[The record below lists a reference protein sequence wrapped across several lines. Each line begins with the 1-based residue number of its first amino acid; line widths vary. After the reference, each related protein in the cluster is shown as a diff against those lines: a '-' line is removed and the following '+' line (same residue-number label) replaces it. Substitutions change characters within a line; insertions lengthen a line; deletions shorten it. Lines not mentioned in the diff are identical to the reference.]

1 MNATFAMIFSSVSV
15 VGQAAAAYIRDN
27 HPISRRSSA
36 LRSVMARLAA
46 ARQPRRAR
54 APQLTVS
61 EHGLCILHR
70 ARSRSMAVKDDVS
83 AALGKVLGPDG
94 KPLPQ
99 TGTLS
104 DIVVSDD
111 KVFFSITVDAAAV
124 REWEPVRARAEAAV
138 RAVPGV
144 KSAMVALTG
153 ERAPAAAAGGSG
165 AVPPRSPQTPPRGRT
180 PDGRAA
186 PTPAGI
192 PGVEAIIAVASGKGG
207 VGKST
212 AAVNLALGLRDL
224 GLKVGVLD
232 ADIYGPSMPKLL
244 AIRERPQ
251 TIGGTRLKPIFRH
264 GMAVMSIGFLI
275 EEETPMIWRGP
286 MVMSA
291 LTQMLRE
298 VEWGALDV
306 MVVDMPPGTGDA
318 QLTMAQQVPLK
329 GAVIVSTPQDLA
341 LVDARRGIAMFRRVN
356 VPVLG
361 IVENMSYFLCP
372 HCGERSEI
380 FGHGGARAEAE
391 RLGVPFLG
399 EVPLDMAIREK
410 SDAGLPVVAAEPEGA
425 RAKIFRDIAARVHSG
440 LQGASRQAPKIVIEA

>member
-1 MNATFAMIFSSVSV
+1 
-15 VGQAAAAYIRDN
+15 
-27 HPISRRSSA
+27 
-36 LRSVMARLAA
+36 
-46 ARQPRRAR
+46 
-54 APQLTVS
+54 
-61 EHGLCILHR
+61 
-70 ARSRSMAVKDDVS
+70 MAVAKNDVLT
-83 AALGKVLGPDG
+83 ALTGVKSPEGVALPETGK
-94 KPLPQ
+94 
-99 TGTLS
+99 LS
-104 DIVVSDD
+104 DVIVTDG
-111 KVFFSITVDAAAV
+111 KVFFSITVDAALV
-124 REWEPVRARAEAAV
+124 PRWEPVRKAAEAAV

-144 KSAMVALTG
+144 VSAMVALTG
-153 ERAPAAAAGGSG
+153 ERAAGARPPPAGPAARAPQGAPHAAQPH
-165 AVPPRSPQTPPRGRT
+165 AAQPHGR
-180 PDGRAA
+180 P
-186 PTPAGI
+186 PAGQQPAV

-212 AAVNLALGLRDL
+212 TAVNLALGLRDL

-244 AIRERPQ
+244 AIRGKPQ
-251 TIGGTRLKPIFRH
+251 TIGGTRLRPMDGYGLK
-264 GMAVMSIGFLI
+264 VMSIGFLI

-298 VEWGALDV
+298 VEWGTLDV

-341 LVDARRGIAMFRRVN
+341 LIDARRGIAMFRRVN

-372 HCGERSEI
+372 QCGSRSDI
-380 FGHGGARAEAE
+380 FGHGGAQHEAE
-391 RLGVPFLG
+391 RQGVPFLG

-410 SDAGLPVVAAEPEGA
+410 SDAGLPVVATDPEGPH
-425 RAKIFRDIAARVHSG
+425 AKIYREIAARVRDG
-440 LQGASRQAPKIVIEA
+440 LAQASKPAPKIVIEA